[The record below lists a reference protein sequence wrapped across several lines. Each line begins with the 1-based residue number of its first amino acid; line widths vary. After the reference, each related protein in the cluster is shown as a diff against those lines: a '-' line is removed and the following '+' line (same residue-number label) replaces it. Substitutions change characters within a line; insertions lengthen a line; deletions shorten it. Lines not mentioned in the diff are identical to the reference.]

1 MAKTAPKAKSAKTAR
16 PSCVSFNP
24 KQVSKRLL
32 SVLSDRARD
41 VLTKRYGLGEKT
53 KRMTLEAIGE
63 QYGITRERVRQIENY
78 ALASIRKSDAYVKE
92 QAAFESLKEEMLFH
106 GAVVSEEAFL
116 EHLSNDP
123 SVRNH
128 FHVLLVVG
136 HMFDRRKEDD
146 HFVHR
151 WLVDQGLADKVEGAL
166 KNLYGSLSDQEL
178 VSEGTIITSFLDQ
191 AKDLAEQY
199 RTEEMVKRWLS
210 ISKSISSNPLGEWGP
225 AESPN
230 ITPKGIRD
238 YAYLAIRQHGSPLHF
253 TEVAK
258 RIGELFGKKAHTAT
272 AHNELIKDKRF
283 VLVGRGLYALT
294 EWGYVEGVVRDVIK
308 KVLAENGALTRDEI
322 IDKVLKERYVKPNT
336 VVVNLQDLK
345 HFVKDASGK
354 YRLA

>member
-1 MAKTAPKAKSAKTAR
+1 MAKTASKTKSGRAA
-16 PSCVSFNP
+16 SVSFNP
-24 KQVSKRLL
+24 KQVTKRLL
-32 SVLSDRARD
+32 GVLSDRARD
-41 VLTKRYGLGEKT
+41 VLVKRYGLGEKT
-53 KRMTLEAIGE
+53 KRMTLEAIGRE
-63 QYGITRERVRQIENY
+63 YGITRERVRQIENY

-92 QAAFESLKEEMLFH
+92 QAAFEALKEEMLFN
-106 GAVVSEEAFL
+106 GAVVSEESFL
-116 EHLSNDP
+116 EHLSSDQ
-123 SVRNH
+123 SMRNH
-128 FHVLLVVG
+128 FHALLVVG
-136 HMFDRRKEDD
+136 HMFERRKEDD

-151 WLVDQGLADKVEGAL
+151 WLVDHNLAEKVEEAL
-166 KNLYGSLSDQEL
+166 KELYGTLSDEEL
-178 VSEGTIITSFLDQ
+178 VSENNIVNAFLEN
-191 AKDLAEQY
+191 AKDIADQY
-199 RTEEMVKRWLS
+199 RTEEMVRRWLS
-210 ISKSISSNPLGEWGP
+210 ISKSIGANPLGEWGP
-225 AESPN
+225 TSSSN

-308 KVLAENGALTRDEI
+308 KVLAEAGPLTREEI

-336 VVVNLQDLK
+336 IVVNLQDAK

-354 YRLA
+354 YKLV